1 MIPRGSIPCQR
12 ASGAPA
18 RAPSRREPLL
28 CGLRLPRVVSRSNE
42 RSLRTAFDAL
52 YEAHAP
58 RVLAYAL
65 RRTTALGDAEDVVAE
80 TFSVAWRRFT
90 DIPDDPAALPWLLAV
105 ARRVIANQRRSAA
118 RRLRLVD
125 RLHSLGRP
133 RGDLLRTEGGP
144 ALAALAR
151 LSADDQEL
159 LRLVAW
165 DDLSHAE
172 IAATLE
178 ISVNAVAIRL
188 HRARGRFRAALARE
202 RSVAVDPAAATTGR
216 GSASDTAVKGS
227 GPRRTFLSWKG
238 RSSGDATREPRP

>member
-1 MIPRGSIPCQR
+1 M
-12 ASGAPA
+12 
-18 RAPSRREPLL
+18 PSRREPLP
-28 CGLRLPRVVSRSNE
+28 CGLRLPPVVSRSDE

-58 RVLAYAL
+58 RVLAYAI
-65 RRTTALGDAEDVVAE
+65 RRTTALGDAEDVAAE
-80 TFSVAWRRFT
+80 TFTIAWRRFA

-125 RLHSLGRP
+125 RLRDFGRP
-133 RGDLLRTEGGP
+133 RCDIGRTEGGP

-172 IAATLE
+172 IAATLG

-188 HRARGRFRAALARE
+188 HRARGRLRAAIARE
-202 RSVAVDPAAATTGR
+202 RAATLDPAPATGV
-216 GSASDTAVKGS
+216 GAASDSAPKGS
-227 GPRRTFLSWKG
+227 GASRTLLSWKG